1 MELSQKSFIIDI
13 SQGPKYANKSRKP
26 FAGDIFSFYKYLIQ
40 KDKECIQYL
49 VNPFK
54 FVFLKWIKTF
64 RLNLLVITYN
74 LDVITFM

>member
-26 FAGDIFSFYKYLIQ
+26 FAGDIFLFYKSYPKRQGWHTISCKSFQIRLPQ
-40 KDKECIQYL
+40 MNKS
-49 VNPFK
+49 FSAK
-54 FVFLKWIKTF
+54 FTC
-64 RLNLLVITYN
+64 NN